1 MFFPL
6 LNFALFASKRVTE
19 TEKRSRHGIRFRLFR
34 CPAII
39 NVGDPG
45 QAKKDTGTGGTLED
59 PDPTSEVQRK
69 PLQLRSHF
77 GNIFKI
83 HVISS
88 KYIYRIYIY
97 TYIHCV
103 SCNMS
108 HYESIICVLVLLVFI
123 FSCFLWKI
131 SAQDIEQ
138 NLEFIG
144 EVRDAVYFP
153 GTCLGNSGACAR
165 PRKRSAWK
173 RCWWV
178 RSRPLLFMSQWEKKV
193 TFIITLCFF
202 STLLC

>member
-1 MFFPL
+1 
-6 LNFALFASKRVTE
+6 
-19 TEKRSRHGIRFRLFR
+19 
-34 CPAII
+34 
-39 NVGDPG
+39 
-45 QAKKDTGTGGTLED
+45 
-59 PDPTSEVQRK
+59 
-69 PLQLRSHF
+69 
-77 GNIFKI
+77 
-83 HVISS
+83 
-88 KYIYRIYIY
+88 
-97 TYIHCV
+97 
-103 SCNMS
+103 MS